1 MNFLQTSLPLIGL
14 LGFCLACNFQAQV
27 RSETDRDVWA
37 QFTWPNKTESEIFKL
52 SKFGQTRNFTV
63 TGTLCNLAPT
73 VLKASFFNCKKIGW
87 AEKCRSIGC
96 GRETE
101 TQTSW
106 ESVPKK
112 GVKPVGQTSAHLEG
126 NGIMFYKI
134 FAKDGPAAV
143 RAEGM
148 LCGWGQC
155 RLG

>member
-1 MNFLQTSLPLIGL
+1 MGN
-14 LGFCLACNFQAQV
+14 C
-27 RSETDRDVWA
+27 
-37 QFTWPNKTESEIFKL
+37 PNKAFVSEAECSGVLARGAKGRAKRSTFTIFL
-52 SKFGQTRNFTV
+52 VLASCQEDSLEGER
-63 TGTLCNLAPT
+63 CNDVILYDII
-73 VLKASFFNCKKIGW
+73 KK
-87 AEKCRSIGC
+87 
-96 GRETE
+96 
-101 TQTSW
+101 SW